1 MSEPLKVYI
10 PMVID
15 HFESF
20 CKKLKA
26 LDGELDDATKQ
37 EMLEILD
44 QVYEENSL
52 LISKE
57 EYEKAKN
64 DPLFLIGLLED
75 LTKTYHRIAG
85 ELLKRNGSK

>member
-10 PMVID
+10 PTVID

-20 CKKLKA
+20 RKKLKA

-37 EMLEILD
+37 EMRGILD
-44 QVYEENSL
+44 QVCEENAL

-57 EYEKAKN
+57 DYEKAKN
-64 DPLFLIGLLED
+64 DPVFLIDLLED
-75 LTKTYHRIAG
+75 ITRTYHKIAG
-85 ELLKRNGSK
+85 ELSKRNASK